1 MGGAYI
7 ILLACCASCYA
18 ASDLEI
24 FQSLVLDRLNTLEG
38 RVAEQNGLITS
49 QQSVI
54 EALLKTVFSK
64 DEELKDIIHRPS
76 RFVLESGDGP
86 VAFTAAIQPRVQ
98 DHVGANAT
106 VKFETVITNLGGGYN
121 NTTGVFTAPLPG
133 LYMFSCSL
141 LDHFDGK
148 HGSAKL
154 HAEIVQNDKILG
166 RVFAHAD
173 DTNRDQGANTVFVQV
188 NQGDR
193 IFIRSVD
200 NNDLALGGEMYSTF
214 SGYLLMQL

>member
-1 MGGAYI
+1 MGLVYI
-7 ILLACCASCYA
+7 ILLACCTSCYA
-18 ASDLEI
+18 ALDLET
-24 FQSLVLDRLNTLEG
+24 FRNLVLDRQKNLEG
-38 RVAEQNGLITS
+38 RVAEQNDLITS

-54 EALLKTVFSK
+54 VALLKTVLTQ
-64 DEELKDIIHRPS
+64 EEYKDIIKRQS
-76 RFVLESGDGP
+76 RFVLDSGEGP
-86 VAFTAAIQPRVQ
+86 VAFTAAISPKAV

-106 VKFETVITNLGGGYN
+106 ITFETVITNIGGGYN
-121 NTTGVFTAPLPG
+121 NITGVFVAPLSG

-141 LDHFDGK
+141 LDAVEGK
-148 HGSAKL
+148 HGTDKL
-154 HAEIVQNDKILG
+154 HAEIVQNDKVLA

-173 DTNRDQGANTVFVQV
+173 NHNRDQGAQTIFVQV

-200 NNDLALGGEMYSTF
+200 NDDLGLGGDLYSTF